1 MLTLAIEASTYT
13 GSVAVIRDGAVV
25 AERDTAMRGE
35 HEERLMPAVADA
47 LRSATVAPNEIG
59 RIVCG
64 EGPGSFTSLR
74 IAAAIA
80 KGLAMTTQ
88 APLYAVSSL
97 FLLVA
102 GARASLV
109 PGRYIAVVDAMRGD
123 VLAAVFSVAGDD
135 ITPESTASIV
145 ARTDLAAFA
154 HAHTGRLIGP
164 DESLGFFPHARGA
177 SLIGESP
184 SIAHAVDLAT
194 WEPNYGRLAE
204 AQVRWEAAHGRAL
217 TPR

>member
-1 MLTLAIEASTYT
+1 MLTLAVEASTYT
-13 GSVAVIRDGAVV
+13 GSVAVIRDGVVV
-25 AERDTAMRGE
+25 AEWETAMRGE
-35 HEERLMPAVADA
+35 HEERLMPAVAEA
-47 LRSATVAPNEIG
+47 LRAAAVSPNDIT

-80 KGLAMTTQ
+80 KGLALTTR

-109 PGRYIAVVDAMRGD
+109 PGRYVAVLDAMRGD
-123 VLAAVFSVAGDD
+123 VFAAVFSVAGDV
-135 ITPESTASIV
+135 ITPESAASIV
-145 ARTDLAAFA
+145 ARADIVAFA
-154 HAHTGRLIGP
+154 HEHSGRLIGP
-164 DESLGFFPHARGA
+164 EESLTFFPHARGA
-177 SLIGESP
+177 ALMDASS
-184 SIAHAVDLAT
+184 SIARAVDLAT

-204 AQVRWEAAHGRAL
+204 AQVRWEATHGRAL
-217 TPR
+217 TAR